1 MLDMLKSEMAVHE
14 LLSGN
19 FKRQEQIPSSALMD
33 WALIRFPVN
42 FFLAYAR
49 RASTFPSISILDFF
63 CRLLSSVPD
72 IARDASQTCSNI
84 VLCLPRHASSV
95 RQTYPHPCMADLL
108 AHRQQDEGMSLG
120 GRLMSAVNQWV
131 PLIQK
136 TAANRQNVMS
146 EAREHQQQHQQQ
158 RQQEEIK
165 R

>member
-63 CRLLSSVPD
+63 CRGSTSSSTSSSGNRKKLSVSHCATVLLVGY
-72 IARDASQTCSNI
+72 ANI
-84 VLCLPRHASSV
+84 PS
-95 RQTYPHPCMADLL
+95 
-108 AHRQQDEGMSLG
+108 
-120 GRLMSAVNQWV
+120 
-131 PLIQK
+131 
-136 TAANRQNVMS
+136 
-146 EAREHQQQHQQQ
+146 
-158 RQQEEIK
+158 
-165 R
+165 